1 MSTSRPILEQQS
13 MIIIVVR
20 ILNLC
25 STSGP
30 TANGGPGLPRAKPTS
45 FPKPLSAFQWTLLPS
60 LPASSKVIF
69 MIIMGDSMGM
79 TMRSMMSINY
89 QHDCCCRISQ
99 TMPTTSCACPDDMK
113 LSKDWRTCVAKNP
126 AKKTSTTTAPV
137 PPKKKPIT
145 TRGTTSRGMKSETT
159 ETPILHHGEADVKP
173 VAQEDSRCSLKSY
186 RLYFILV
193 LKIRRQSFKK
203 ASLMKMFRI
212 FFGNISS

>member
-1 MSTSRPILEQQS
+1 
-13 MIIIVVR
+13 MIIIVVH

-25 STSGP
+25 TTSGP

-69 MIIMGDSMGM
+69 MIIMDETMGM
-79 TMRSMMSINY
+79 TMRSMRIIKY

-113 LSKDWRTCVAKNP
+113 LSKDWRTCIAKNP
-126 AKKTSTTTAPV
+126 AKKTSTTTASV

-145 TRGTTSRGMKSETT
+145 ARGTTMGGMKSETT
-159 ETPILHHGEADVKP
+159 EAPILHHGEADVKR

-186 RLYFILV
+186 RLYFILG
-193 LKIRRQSFKK
+193 LKIRRHSYKK
-203 ASLMKMFRI
+203 YPV
-212 FFGNISS
+212 

>member
-1 MSTSRPILEQQS
+1 
-13 MIIIVVR
+13 
-20 ILNLC
+20 
-25 STSGP
+25 
-30 TANGGPGLPRAKPTS
+30 
-45 FPKPLSAFQWTLLPS
+45 
-60 LPASSKVIF
+60 
-69 MIIMGDSMGM
+69 MIIMDETMGM
-79 TMRSMMSINY
+79 TMRSMRSINY
-89 QHDCCCRISQ
+89 QRDSYCRISQ

-137 PPKKKPIT
+137 PQKKKPIT

-203 ASLMKMFRI
+203 ASRMKTFR
-212 FFGNISS
+212 FFLEYLIKNHPQPVSGGDPKHYLGTCRPCLTWRALCSSQVITQKVRCRPDL